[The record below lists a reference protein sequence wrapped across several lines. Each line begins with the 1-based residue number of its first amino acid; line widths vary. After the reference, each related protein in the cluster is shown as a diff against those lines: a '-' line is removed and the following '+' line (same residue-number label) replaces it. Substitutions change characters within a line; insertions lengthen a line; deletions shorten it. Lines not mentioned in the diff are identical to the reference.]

1 MRDAASYDDVETF
14 TSTLLSRYIA
24 SLELWPVAVR
34 KVSLISVCYSG
45 ACVDSDSDILSDAEV
60 SRNSAEYALIDKSDG
75 EIAAGTAQSGI
86 KTEEYQ
92 MVNLGGAVCGIIFSA
107 METSSTADYN
117 HTYGALAQV
126 LLPMALACH
135 TDVSGAAEYFALNS
149 AHASSLNRA
158 DQEKVL
164 STEDHQIKLESSLV
178 MAVGDE
184 FINTEYLEPE
194 EQLQHMPKL
203 HSGNVDISTEG
214 SVIVDFDDELQPG
227 LGIGISCDLV
237 LGTATVPGW
246 PWKWIAPLLVTA
258 KLLEAPSG
266 NIVDQ
271 HSSAKPDDNVGL
283 SAPSLDISE
292 AHKRVE

>member
-1 MRDAASYDDVETF
+1 MSRPSPP
-14 TSTLLSRYIA
+14 TLFSRYIA
-24 SLELWPVAVR
+24 SLELWPVAAR
-34 KVSLISVCYSG
+34 KVSLISACYSG

-60 SRNSAEYALIDKSDG
+60 NSAEYALIDISDE

-164 STEDHQIKLESSLV
+164 STEDHRI
-178 MAVGDE
+178 
-184 FINTEYLEPE
+184 
-194 EQLQHMPKL
+194 
-203 HSGNVDISTEG
+203 
-214 SVIVDFDDELQPG
+214 
-227 LGIGISCDLV
+227 
-237 LGTATVPGW
+237 
-246 PWKWIAPLLVTA
+246 
-258 KLLEAPSG
+258 
-266 NIVDQ
+266 
-271 HSSAKPDDNVGL
+271 
-283 SAPSLDISE
+283 
-292 AHKRVE
+292 